1 LLKFVRERAD
11 KSNLITEDMD
21 HKQLQN
27 DKLHLISWITQIQ
40 DHHLIE
46 KIKSL
51 MSASNE
57 NLHLTKEQESILE
70 VEKGKEIGSHKD
82 IDSLPI
88 DSKTDYEL

>member
-1 LLKFVRERAD
+1 
-11 KSNLITEDMD
+11 MD

-40 DHHLIE
+40 DRHLIE

-57 NLHLTKEQESILE
+57 NLTLTNEQELILE
-70 VEKGKEIGSHKD
+70 VEKGKEIGSQKD

-88 DSKTDYEL
+88 NPKTDYEL

>member
-1 LLKFVRERAD
+1 
-11 KSNLITEDMD
+11 MD

-27 DKLHLISWITQIQ
+27 DKLHLIRWITQIQ

-57 NLHLTKEQESILE
+57 NLYLTKEQEIILK
-70 VEKGKEIGSHKD
+70 VEKGTEIGSQKEN
-82 IDSLPI
+82 DSLPI